1 MMFLKLLLIFH
12 LIGDFYFQTNKVNK
26 NKTDNV
32 RSLLFHVLI
41 YTVTFVPIIFI
52 STNILTVIIMLC
64 VIFTTHLLIDY
75 SAIKITN
82 QNKTTKAF
90 LIDQLSHV
98 IVLIIIWFFLK
109 ETIIQTTNINNFLIR
124 LGLTVSI
131 EKVISVLLLI
141 LLIGKP
147 TSILIEKVLNKGED
161 VEHENTNQGV
171 LIGMLERFIIVLL
184 GVMNL
189 WSSIALV
196 FTAKSIARFQQLED
210 KEFAQKYLI
219 GTLLSLCI
227 TLTALLLF
235 L

>member
-26 NKTDNV
+26 NKTNNI
-32 RSLLFHVLI
+32 RCLLFHVLI
-41 YTVTFVPIIFI
+41 YTVTFSPIIFI
-52 STNILTVIIMLC
+52 STNILSALIMFG

-75 SAIKITN
+75 FAIKISD
-82 QNKTTKAF
+82 QNKTTKTF
-90 LIDQLSHV
+90 LIDQILHI
-98 IVLIIIWFFLK
+98 IVLLVLWLLFK
-109 ETIIQTTNINNFLIR
+109 EETIQTTSINNFLIK
-124 LGLTVSI
+124 LGLTVSF
-131 EKVISVLLLI
+131 EKVITVSLLV

-147 TSILIEKVLNKGED
+147 TSIVIEKVLSKGGE
-161 VEHENTNQGV
+161 VEHQSNNQGV
-171 LIGMLERFIIVLL
+171 LIGVLERFIIVLL
-184 GVMNL
+184 GMMNL

-196 FTAKSIARFQQLED
+196 ITAKSIARFKQLED

-227 TLTALLLF
+227 VLTALLLF